1 MQIQGPP
8 VPITHYQPFTL
19 PVEEL
24 HPVIRIAHVQPW
36 PVRVQPRIIYDYEL
50 VLILRGRARVTVLGR
65 GEDVTA
71 GDVLWFRPFEAHSI
85 VSYSDEPFGHIA
97 VHFDLAQ
104 GFPPIKRSLHNRE
117 PYAVTL
123 GDGWDMPRRVRV
135 DCAGT
140 TFGRFSRIV
149 EEWEKG
155 TAVGRLGARVELE
168 QTILELIAMDAQ
180 AERAASE
187 SPLDEGEK
195 QGSLSARDRARLKRV
210 IQVMQSSLRASVTVR
225 DLAGEAQ
232 MSASHFNR
240 LFKRYT
246 GYSPADYLR
255 ALRVQKA
262 RELLAD
268 PGLSIKEVAVLAGFG
283 DPFVFSKTFRRV
295 DGLTPSAYRE
305 ALLAGRPIVGDRD
318 RK

>member
-8 VPITHYQPFTL
+8 VPITHYEAFTL

-36 PVRVQPRIIYDYEL
+36 FLRVQPRIIYDYEL
-50 VLILRGRARVTVLGR
+50 VLVLRGRARVTVLGR
-65 GEDVTA
+65 EEDVVA
-71 GDVLWFRPFEAHSI
+71 GDVLWFRPFEVHSI
-85 VSYSDEPFGHIA
+85 VSYAEEPFGHIA
-97 VHFDLAQ
+97 VHFDLAP
-104 GFPPIKRSLHNRE
+104 GFPPSKRSLHNRE
-117 PYAVTL
+117 AYAVTL
-123 GDGWDMPRRVRV
+123 ADGLDMPRRVRL
-135 DCAGT
+135 DCAGK
-140 TFGRFSRIV
+140 TFGRFSRVV

-155 TAVGRLGARVELE
+155 TAVGRFGARVALE
-168 QTILELIAMDAQ
+168 QIIVELIALGEEG
-180 AERAASE
+180 ERAVAGAVSE
-187 SPLDEGEK
+187 EEADK
-195 QGSLSARDRARLKRV
+195 QGMLSARDRARLKRV
-210 IQVMQSSLRASVTVR
+210 ISVMQSNLRSSVTVK
-225 DLAGEAQ
+225 DLADEAQ

-255 ALRVQKA
+255 SLRVQRA

-305 ALLAGRPIVGDRD
+305 AILAGRPIGE
-318 RK
+318 RKQ